1 MSSGVRC
8 RIFSTGRPKIG
19 LADGKFRW
27 ACARAEASFQPEAP
41 KTASRMENSS
51 GHALAPK
58 RFFNRK
64 AEKWPRGWNF
74 FFSALAGT
82 GGCYV
87 GAPPRPRCTS
97 QQGGQYIFSPFM
109 YSAFG
114 VMPQIFGSAMT
125 ASSVKSA
132 SNTTKSASFPASS
145 VPAFF
150 SSWSA

>member
-1 MSSGVRC
+1 MSSGVRR

-41 KTASRMENSS
+41 KTASRMETPVGMRSRRSVFSTGRPKN
-51 GHALAPK
+51 GLAD
-58 RFFNRK
+58 
-64 AEKWPRGWNF
+64 GIS

-132 SNTTKSASFPASS
+132 SKTTQSASFPVSS

-150 SSWSA
+150 SS